1 MEKQDLELYDTMTG
15 EKRTFLPLKDGE
27 VKMYACGPTVY
38 SDPHIGNFRT
48 FIISDILR
56 RWLEYRDYEVFL
68 TMNITD
74 IDDKT
79 IRDSGKKGI
88 SLKEFTDKYT
98 KSFLRGVDLLNIKRA
113 TVYPRATQYVD
124 EMIGFIE
131 ELVDIGAAYEADDGI
146 YFDIDKFQEYGK
158 LSGIN
163 IEKVETTERMTQDEY
178 DKESIHDFA
187 LWKKS
192 TKKELER
199 GIFYESPW
207 GPGRPGWHIECSA
220 MTRALMGE
228 TIDIHL
234 GGEDL
239 IFPHHENEIAQS
251 ETLTGENFVRYWVHV
266 RHLMINGGKMSKSLG
281 NYVDFDEVLSN
292 YDSDTLRYFY
302 LSTHYRKPL
311 NYTSEAISA
320 AKNSTEKLEN
330 TLHLIESS
338 IKGPDVNLDFGNA
351 EKELL
356 KRVKSLRKQ
365 FEASMDDDM
374 NTHGAL
380 DALHE
385 MSSEI
390 NKYVSGEPNKGVLI
404 RAREVYREL
413 LDVLGLLEKRKKSTD
428 SLGEELIEKIIELR
442 QNLREEENYELADK
456 IRNML
461 NQMGVEV
468 NDTPEGATWR
478 YK

>member
-1 MEKQDLELYDTMTG
+1 MEKQDFELYDTMTG
-15 EKRTFLPLKDGE
+15 EKRTFLPLKEGE

-79 IRDSGKKGI
+79 IRDSRKKGI

-124 EMIGFIE
+124 EMIDFIE
-131 ELVDIGAAYEADDGI
+131 ELVDIGTAYEADDGI

-158 LSGIN
+158 LSGID

-251 ETLTGENFVRYWVHV
+251 ETLTGKNFVRYWVHV

-330 TLHLIESS
+330 TLHLIEIS
-338 IKGPDVNLDFGNA
+338 IKGPDINLDFGNA

-356 KRVKSLRKQ
+356 TRVKSLRKQ

-413 LDVLGLLEKRKKSTD
+413 LDVLGLLEKRKKRTD

>member
-158 LSGIN
+158 LSGID